1 MRTQYYRC
9 CTFFLENIKINSGTC
24 FIRYLFCFYYFYL
37 SKRITNP
44 DTTCLQM
51 ADKKK
56 PNSADDRPQ
65 ETDRQFLGNLSAV
78 QYVTKS

>member
-1 MRTQYYRC
+1 MRTRYYVALFC
-9 CTFFLENIKINSGTC
+9 ENIKINSGTWLVC
-24 FIRYLFCFYYFYL
+24 FCSVFIIFFNK
-37 SKRITNP
+37 SKRITNS

>member
-1 MRTQYYRC
+1 MEKLSRQMP
-9 CTFFLENIKINSGTC
+9 ETC
-24 FIRYLFCFYYFYL
+24 NPLLVLVLLFP

-78 QYVTKS
+78 KHFCKVFNVSF